1 MLLNASSAGTK
12 FLSRMVL
19 AFSMKFD
26 NGAIP
31 AGEAKWRAIQIGG
44 HPDHS
49 GIQTVEKDEG
59 TTCRNNQI
67 SVNCT

>member
-12 FLSRMVL
+12 ILSRMVL

-31 AGEAKWRAIQIGG
+31 AGDAKWRAIQIGG
-44 HPDHS
+44 HPGHPR
-49 GIQTVEKDEG
+49 IQTVEKDERA
-59 TTCRNNQI
+59 TCRNNQI
-67 SVNCT
+67 SVNCA

>member
-1 MLLNASSAGTK
+1 
-12 FLSRMVL
+12 MVL

-31 AGEAKWRAIQIGG
+31 AGDAKWRAIQIGG
-44 HPDHS
+44 HPGHP

-59 TTCRNNQI
+59 ATCRNNQI
-67 SVNCT
+67 SVNCA

>member
-12 FLSRMVL
+12 ILSRMVL

-31 AGEAKWRAIQIGG
+31 AGDAKWRAIQIGG
-44 HPDHS
+44 HPVHP
-49 GIQTVEKDEG
+49 GIQTVEKDKG
-59 TTCRNNQI
+59 ATCSKNQI
-67 SVNCT
+67 SVKRA

>member
-1 MLLNASSAGTK
+1 MLLNVRSAGTT

-31 AGEAKWRAIQIGG
+31 AGDAKWRAIPIGG
-44 HPDHS
+44 HPGHP
-49 GIQTVEKDEG
+49 GIQTVETDEG
-59 TTCRNNQI
+59 ANCRNNQI
-67 SVNCT
+67 SVNCA